1 MDLYRINR
9 AAEAYFMTQMKG
21 EYAGY
26 MEKRKISPEV
36 ARRFGIGGSGDG
48 LIPYMHRLGY
58 SDDELL
64 GANLID
70 ESGEPFFRDR
80 IIFPISDMKGIVGFS
95 ARLMTG
101 EKKMKYKNTKEN
113 AIFQKGRV
121 LYNFPRASRS
131 GKNALVI
138 CEGQMDVIAMEEAGH
153 MSCVALMGTA
163 LTKEHIELIRTF
175 TSKVIFCLDGD
186 AAGQLNA
193 KKNGEELARNGFTVM
208 NICLPEGHDPDEILR
223 NEGREKLNS
232 LLKAKTLCQAET
244 DRIRAHYDAMGK
256 AYGGHRLDIA
266 YDSIDYIRRFSK
278 TKKADIAYL
287 SEITGF
293 SEKALGETLE
303 KGIGA
308 RTDDRQRHA

>member
-1 MDLYRINR
+1 MDLYKINSD
-9 AAEAYFMTQMKG
+9 AEGYFMSQMKG
-21 EYAGY
+21 QYADY
-26 MEKRKISPEV
+26 MKGRKISSEV
-36 ARRFGIGGSGDG
+36 AERFGIGGSGDG
-48 LIPYMHRLGY
+48 LIPYMRHLGY
-58 SDDELL
+58 SDDDLL
-64 GANLID
+64 KANLTD

-101 EKKMKYKNTKEN
+101 EKRMKYKNTKEN
-113 AIFQKGRV
+113 AIFQKGKV

-175 TSKVIFCLDGD
+175 TDRVIFCLDGD

-193 KKNGEELARNGFTVM
+193 KKNGEELARSGFTVM

-223 NEGREKLNS
+223 NEGAARLNS
-232 LLKAKTLCQAET
+232 LLKAKTLCQAEM
-244 DRIRAHYDAMGK
+244 DRIRQRYDSMGE

-278 TKKADIAYL
+278 TVKTDVSYL
-287 SEITGF
+287 SEMTGF
-293 SEKALGETLE
+293 SEKALAETLE

-308 RTDDRQRHA
+308 RTDDRQRHG